1 MTSDFSE
8 LSERISS
15 LQRDQLDAPLDRD
28 ALNDDPYLQFASW
41 LDEAL
46 AARPMM
52 PNVMTLATADAS
64 GKPSARTVLLKGFDG
79 SGFVFFTNY
88 ESRKGKELAANPS
101 AALVFYWP
109 ELHRQVSITG
119 HVIRVETSESDEYFA
134 SRPYESKLGAWASK
148 QSTVVEDRDE
158 LERRVRVAA
167 EEFTEDVPRPPYW
180 GGFRLTPVTFE
191 FWQGRSN
198 RLHDRFRYRRDDSAW
213 VVERLA
219 P

>member
-1 MTSDFSE
+1 MTRDFSE

-15 LQRDQLDAPLDRD
+15 MQRDQLDAPLDREH
-28 ALNDDPYLQFASW
+28 LNDDPYVQFAAW

-46 AARPMM
+46 AARPSM
-52 PNVMTLATADAS
+52 PNVMTLATADAE
-64 GKPSARTVLLKGFDG
+64 GVPSARTVLLKGFDG

-88 ESRKGKELAANPS
+88 ESRKGRELDANPS

-109 ELHRQVSITG
+109 ELHRQVSIAG

-148 QSTVVEDRDE
+148 QSTVIPDREE

-167 EEFTEDVPRPPYW
+167 EEFPDEIPRPPYW
-180 GGFRLTPVTFE
+180 GGFRLTPLRFE
-191 FWQGRSN
+191 FWQGRSD
-198 RLHDRFRYRRDDSAW
+198 RLHDRFRYRRDDTGW